1 MEPWLSGVFS
11 LSESRG
17 LSRVPIMLMSET
29 VIFYYSGI
37 QERGREGE
45 VSRRHWPTSSLDPLP
60 TVLTVNAHVLSVGLC
75 FPPCKR
81 GGH

>member
-29 VIFYYSGI
+29 VFFLLKRNPG
-37 QERGREGE
+37 EGAGRRGVTQTLAHLLLGSFANCVDGE
-45 VSRRHWPTSSLDPLP
+45 CTRALCRPL
-60 TVLTVNAHVLSVGLC
+60 
-75 FPPCKR
+75 FPPL
-81 GGH
+81 